1 MRRRTLQSA
10 LSRLRIVGEF
20 LRFLWQQKLYWLI
33 AVALVLLLL
42 ALLAFLSATTPLG
55 PWIYPLL

>member
-1 MRRRTLQSA
+1 MRRRTLQAA
-10 LSRLRIVGEF
+10 LSRFRIVGEF

-33 AVALVLLLL
+33 AVTLVLLLL
-42 ALLAFLSATTPLG
+42 ALLALLSSTTPLG

>member
-10 LSRLRIVGEF
+10 LSRFRIVGEF

-42 ALLAFLSATTPLG
+42 ALLALLSAATPLG